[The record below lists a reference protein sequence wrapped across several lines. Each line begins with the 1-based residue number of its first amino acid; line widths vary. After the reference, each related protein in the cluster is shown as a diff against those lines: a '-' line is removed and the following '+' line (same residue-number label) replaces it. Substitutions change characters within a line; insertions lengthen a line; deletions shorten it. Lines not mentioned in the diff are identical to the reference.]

1 MTYNEALSYLER
13 IKDTAIGAPVKGR
26 FIESLF
32 IGPTD
37 WEQMT
42 DFMNLRIQKGEET
55 ALTEFDGA
63 GKSLSVY
70 GVSVN
75 NKFDVP
81 HWDMTIMD
89 TLLENIA
96 CKPLVAGLHMR
107 PSNQCTPAIIAK
119 QNIAISTSVLQIL

>member
-1 MTYNEALSYLER
+1 MFLSIGMLKQKYFLTDIFILSAEKQPIKLSWRKIEWLR

-55 ALTEFDGA
+55 ALTEFDSA

-75 NKFDVP
+75 NEFDVP
-81 HWDMTIMD
+81 HWDMAIMD
-89 TLLENIA
+89 NWELMIGN
-96 CKPLVAGLHMR
+96 
-107 PSNQCTPAIIAK
+107 
-119 QNIAISTSVLQIL
+119 

>member
-42 DFMNLRIQKGEET
+42 DFMNLRIQKGEEM
-55 ALTEFDGA
+55 ALIEFDSA

-75 NKFDVP
+75 NEFDVP

-89 TLLENIA
+89 NWELMIGNWYE
-96 CKPLVAGLHMR
+96 KSP
-107 PSNQCTPAIIAK
+107 
-119 QNIAISTSVLQIL
+119 

>member
-26 FIESLF
+26 FIEPLF

-55 ALTEFDGA
+55 ALIEFDSA

-75 NKFDVP
+75 NEFDVP

-89 TLLENIA
+89 NWELMIGN
-96 CKPLVAGLHMR
+96 
-107 PSNQCTPAIIAK
+107 
-119 QNIAISTSVLQIL
+119 

>member
-1 MTYNEALSYLER
+1 MEVSGCEW
-13 IKDTAIGAPVKGR
+13 
-26 FIESLF
+26 IESYFLKHSSLF
-32 IGPTD
+32 TNA
-37 WEQMT
+37 EQMT

-75 NKFDVP
+75 NEFDVP

-89 TLLENIA
+89 NWELMIGN
-96 CKPLVAGLHMR
+96 
-107 PSNQCTPAIIAK
+107 
-119 QNIAISTSVLQIL
+119 